1 MKHAAT
7 ILADAPTTSL
17 KLAYSYLLPISDLPN
32 KNPASDN
39 GSAPSKKSSY
49 KNPYTVHPAIRE
61 QNAWDHAWFTNY
73 E

>member
-1 MKHAAT
+1 MKNAT

-17 KLAYSYLLPISDLPN
+17 KLAYSYLLPIFDLPN
-32 KNPASDN
+32 KNVASTKES
-39 GSAPSKKSSY
+39 GSYKKSTY

-61 QNAWDHAWFTNY
+61 QNTWDHAWFSNY

>member
-17 KLAYSYLLPISDLPN
+17 KIAYSYLLPIFDLPN
-32 KNPASDN
+32 KNVVSN
-39 GSAPSKKSSY
+39 KGSASCKNSTY

-61 QNAWDHAWFTNY
+61 QNAWDHAWFSNY